1 MEKKLTEMARES
13 SIPVADELSKL
24 SILRG
29 VGTEIISDLFDRC
42 PVRMLEPSEMLLA
55 AGRPNRKMFLI
66 LSGRLSVH
74 LDSKESKPVAS
85 LQAGQTVGEMSVL
98 DGSPASAFVVATE
111 STRLIEVDEE
121 TFWRLVDASHK
132 FAKNLLFLLAQRI
145 RANNVTLS
153 ESARLQSQFE
163 RDALYDPL
171 TGLNNRRWLEAK
183 LPRLIK
189 RFQHS
194 GQALSVLMIDVDHF
208 KRFNDTY
215 GHLAGDVVLSTLGK
229 VLLEQLRPTDLSVR
243 YGGEEF
249 VVILPSADLAGAR
262 IAAERLREAV
272 STTPI
277 TNHQGATLP
286 SITISIGVAQLS
298 GDENADS
305 VLARADVALYR
316 AKKLGRNRV
325 DTEIPYR

>member
-1 MEKKLTEMARES
+1 MVKKLTEMAEES
-13 SIPVADELSKL
+13 SIPVEGELSKL

-42 PVRMLEPSEMLLA
+42 PVRMFKSGETLLE

-66 LSGRLSVH
+66 LSGGLSVH
-74 LDSKESKPVAS
+74 LDSKKSKPVAL

-98 DGSPASAFVVATE
+98 DGSPASAFVVATK

-121 TFWRLVDASHK
+121 TFWRLVNASHE

-145 RANNVTLS
+145 RASNVTLS
-153 ESARLQSQFE
+153 ESARLQSQLE
-163 RDALYDPL
+163 RDALFDHL
-171 TGLNNRRWLEAK
+171 TGLNNRRWLEAR

-189 RFQHS
+189 RYQYS
-194 GQALSVLMIDVDHF
+194 GQSLSVLMIDVDHF

-215 GHLAGDVVLSTLGK
+215 GHLAGDIVLSALGQA
-229 VLLEQLRPTDLSVR
+229 LLEHLRPTDLSVR

-262 IAAERLREAV
+262 IAAERLRRAV
-272 STTPI
+272 KTTPI
-277 TNHQGATLP
+277 VTHQGATLP
-286 SITISIGVAQLS
+286 SVTISIGIAQLS
-298 GDENADS
+298 GDEDAAS
-305 VLARADVALYR
+305 VLGRADVALYR
-316 AKKLGRNRV
+316 AKNLGRNRV
-325 DTEIPYR
+325 ET

>member
-1 MEKKLTEMARES
+1 MVKKLTEMAEES
-13 SIPVADELSKL
+13 SIPVEDELSKL

-42 PVRMLEPSEMLLA
+42 PVRMLKSGETLLA

-66 LSGRLSVH
+66 LSGGLSVH
-74 LDSKESKPVAS
+74 LDSKKSKPVAL

-98 DGSPASAFVVATE
+98 DGSPASAFVVAAE

-121 TFWRLVDASHK
+121 TFWRLVNASHE

-145 RANNVTLS
+145 RASNVTLS

-163 RDALYDPL
+163 RDALFDPL
-171 TGLNNRRWLEAK
+171 TNLNNRRWLEAR

-194 GQALSVLMIDVDHF
+194 GQSLSVLMIDVDHF

-215 GHLAGDVVLSTLGK
+215 GHLAGDIVLSALGQ

-262 IAAERLREAV
+262 TAAERLRRAV
-272 STTPI
+272 KTTPI
-277 TNHQGATLP
+277 LTHQKVTLP
-286 SITISIGVAQLS
+286 PVTISIGIAQLS
-298 GDENADS
+298 GDEDATS

-316 AKKLGRNRV
+316 AKNLGRNRV
-325 DTEIPYR
+325 ET

>member
-1 MEKKLTEMARES
+1 
-13 SIPVADELSKL
+13 
-24 SILRG
+24 
-29 VGTEIISDLFDRC
+29 
-42 PVRMLEPSEMLLA
+42 MLKSGEMLLA
-55 AGRPNRKMFLI
+55 AGRPNRKMYLI

-74 LDSKESKPVAS
+74 LDSKKSKPVAL

-98 DGSPASAFVVATE
+98 DGSPVSAFVVATE
-111 STRLIEVDEE
+111 STRLIELDED
-121 TFWRLVDASHK
+121 TFWRLVNASHE

-145 RANNVTLS
+145 RASNVTIS
-153 ESARLQSQFE
+153 ESSRLQSQFA
-163 RDALYDPL
+163 RDALFDPL

-189 RFQHS
+189 RYQYS
-194 GQALSVLMIDVDHF
+194 GQSLTVLMIDVDHF
-208 KRFNDTY
+208 KRFNDAY
-215 GHLAGDVVLSTLGK
+215 GHLAGDIVLSTLGQ
-229 VLLEQLRPTDLSVR
+229 VLQEQLRPTDLSVR

-272 STTPI
+272 NKAPISTQ
-277 TNHQGATLP
+277 QGASLP
-286 SITISIGVAQLS
+286 SVTISIGIAQLS

-325 DTEIPYR
+325 ETEIPYR